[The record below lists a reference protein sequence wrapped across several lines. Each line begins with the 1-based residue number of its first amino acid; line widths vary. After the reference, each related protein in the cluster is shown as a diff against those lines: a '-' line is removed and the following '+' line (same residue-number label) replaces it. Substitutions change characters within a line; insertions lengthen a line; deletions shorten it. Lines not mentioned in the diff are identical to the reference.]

1 MSWPDQLFLIS
12 TSVWEALSFEEVEAT
27 YRDMQELGLA
37 EPPYQRFTVGVMA
50 SSCIRF
56 MGDENDPTS
65 AHALDPNSPF
75 NGMAYHHFDLDA
87 SPIMRLE
94 LEGNKKWPGIR
105 SVEERIEECL
115 NSETNTEDRIQW
127 YKRQYDKSTQDLY
140 RAFIVLLAT
149 RNIEKRTIH
158 NRLAKFGVG
167 KHKAKYTTTLDL
179 GKVVEAAYEGERPEP
194 GHTGKHL
201 RPHLRRGHIRRQH
214 YGPNNEMIKQVFI
227 QPVFVNAD
235 PTFIANRTAYN
246 VKKGALK

>member
-27 YRDMQELGLA
+27 FRDMQELGLA
-37 EPPYQRFTVGVMA
+37 EPPYRRFTVGVMA
-50 SSCIRF
+50 SSCIKF
-56 MGDENDPTS
+56 MEHDDDPTS
-65 AHALDPNSPF
+65 ALSLDPNSPF
-75 NGMAYHHFDLDA
+75 NGMAYHHFDMDA

-94 LEGNKKWPGIR
+94 LEGNKLWPGVW
-105 SVEERIEECL
+105 SVEKRIAECL
-115 NSETNTEDRIQW
+115 SPKTNTEDQIQW
-127 YKRQYDKSTQDLY
+127 YKQQYDKSTQDLY

-194 GHTGKHL
+194 GHTSKHL

-214 YGPNNEMIKQVFI
+214 YGPNSEMIKQVFI

-246 VKKGALK
+246 VRKHK